1 MTSERDREIKR
12 RRHRKAKIRRLRA
25 RLAEASNKAEK
36 EKIIAKI
43 RKISLTAPVDEK

>member
-12 RRHRKAKIRRLRA
+12 RRHRKAKIKKLRA
-25 RLAEASNKAEK
+25 QLAEAGNKAEK

-43 RKISLTAPVDEK
+43 RAVSLTAPVEP